1 MADYKRMVSY
11 MYQYENGV
19 KRKNVGYAR
28 IEAKGGQ
35 CKITLHMQLLGQ
47 LDSIFPT
54 YLIQR
59 NQQNMELVYL
69 GDTMLKNQIMDS
81 RLLANEA
88 NIMNSGHTLADMG
101 GLLLF
106 LNDNVFFATE
116 WDDKPIL
123 AKEVLEALK
132 PSNNIS
138 KEQADLENI
147 EVANLDHKSTIS
159 NNNRENTKT
168 QTENNGEQPA
178 GENNQTEEE
187 DQTEA
192 DTRIITEI
200 QEPPEQI
207 EDMVNQGQEMLED
220 ILEDISEQLTLEE
233 ELSLPKYKLPRGW
246 KTFERQNQPFIE
258 DDDSQQNPSDDEEN
272 FSDNL
277 QSDIIQDYLQNIQ
290 TEVLEAQEGFREDVN
305 ELEED
310 EILEEDETLE
320 EDEVLEEDELL
331 EDDQLLEEDELLEE
345 VEILEKDEL
354 READEELTAEVEDN
368 QILESMDTTELE
380 AAEMRNEPATATYL
394 FEKQQRINP
403 FEDNEILLCVKIEPK
418 DIGLLPKEL
427 WTLSSNSFLLHGF
440 YCYHHLIFA
449 KMQGANG
456 PRYVLGI
463 PGIFHNREKFM
474 AKMFG
479 FESFKS
485 IRRRDVRQGDFGYWY
500 LTVNF

>member
-1 MADYKRMVSY
+1 MVSY

-69 GDTMLKNQIMDS
+69 GDTLLKNQIMDS

-88 NIMNSGHTLADMG
+88 NIMDSGYTLADMG

-116 WDDKPIL
+116 WDDKPIQ

-132 PSNNIS
+132 PSKHNS
-138 KEQADLENI
+138 KEQVALENM
-147 EVANLDHKSTIS
+147 EAANLDYKSTIS
-159 NNNRENTKT
+159 NNNRETTKT
-168 QTENNGEQPA
+168 QEENNREPQP
-178 GENNQTEEE
+178 EEE
-187 DQTEA
+187 DQTEE
-192 DTRIITEI
+192 DTRVITEI

-207 EDMVNQGQEMLED
+207 DNMINQGQGMLED
-220 ILEDISEQLTLEE
+220 ILEDISEQLSLDE
-233 ELSLPKYKLPRGW
+233 ELLLPKYKLPRGW

-258 DDDSQQNPSDDEEN
+258 QENQNNQIEDKQQNPLGVEQN
-272 FSDNL
+272 FSENL
-277 QSDIIQDYLQNIQ
+277 QQDFMQDYLQNIQ
-290 TEVLEAQEGFREDVN
+290 TEKLEAQEGFQQDINVIDGN
-305 ELEED
+305 EMLYDYAGETEEA
-310 EILEEDETLE
+310 
-320 EDEVLEEDELL
+320 
-331 EDDQLLEEDELLEE
+331 
-345 VEILEKDEL
+345 
-354 READEELTAEVEDN
+354 EAN
-368 QILESMDTTELE
+368 QTLESMDTTELE
-380 AAEMRNEPATATYL
+380 AAELGNEPATATYL

-449 KMQGANG
+449 KMQGTSG
-456 PRYVLGI
+456 HRYILGI

-485 IRRRDVRQGDFGYWY
+485 IRRRDARQGDFGYWY

>member
-132 PSNNIS
+132 PSNNSS
-138 KEQADLENI
+138 KEQVELENM

-159 NNNRENTKT
+159 NNNRETTKT
-168 QTENNGEQPA
+168 QAENNREQPT
-178 GENNQTEEE
+178 GENNQTEEN

-207 EDMVNQGQEMLED
+207 EDIVNQGQEMLED

-258 DDDSQQNPSDDEEN
+258 DESQKGQTDDNQQNPSNFEQN
-272 FSDNL
+272 FSNNL
-277 QSDIIQDYLQNIQ
+277 QQDFIQDYLQNIQ
-290 TEVLEAQEGFREDVN
+290 TEKLETQEDFHED
-305 ELEED
+305 LD
-310 EILEEDETLE
+310 EILEDDT
-320 EDEVLEEDELL
+320 EVTE
-331 EDDQLLEEDELLEE
+331 
-345 VEILEKDEL
+345 
-354 READEELTAEVEDN
+354 EVEDN
-368 QILESMDTTELE
+368 PILESMDTTELE
-380 AAEMRNEPATATYL
+380 AAAMRNEPATATYL

>member
-1 MADYKRMVSY
+1 MVSY

-106 LNDNVFFATE
+106 LNDNVFFASE

-138 KEQADLENI
+138 KEQVDLENI
-147 EVANLDHKSTIS
+147 EIANLDHKSTIS
-159 NNNRENTKT
+159 NNNRETTET
-168 QTENNGEQPA
+168 QKENNREQT
-178 GENNQTEEE
+178 GENNQAEEN

-192 DTRIITEI
+192 DAPIITEI

-207 EDMVNQGQEMLED
+207 EDMVNKGQEMLED

-258 DDDSQQNPSDDEEN
+258 DESQNGQTEDNEQNTSNFEQN

-277 QSDIIQDYLQNIQ
+277 QQDFIQEYLQNIQ
-290 TEVLEAQEGFREDVN
+290 TEKLEMQEDFREDVD
-305 ELEED
+305 EIEQVEIFEEVEKLEECEILQEVEKLEECEILQEVEMLEED
-310 EILEEDETLE
+310 EILEDDTEVTE
-320 EDEVLEEDELL
+320 EFV
-331 EDDQLLEEDELLEE
+331 
-345 VEILEKDEL
+345 
-354 READEELTAEVEDN
+354 DN
-368 QILESMDTTELE
+368 HILESMDTTELE

-427 WTLSSNSFLLHGF
+427 WTLSGNSFLLHGF

-449 KMQGANG
+449 KMQGAAG
-456 PRYVLGI
+456 PRYILGI

>member
-106 LNDNVFFATE
+106 LNDNIFFATE
-116 WDDKPIL
+116 WDDKPIH

-132 PSNNIS
+132 PSNQNT
-138 KEQADLENI
+138 KEQVDIENV
-147 EVANLDHKSTIS
+147 EVANLDHKSTIG
-159 NNNRENTKT
+159 NNNRETTGN
-168 QTENNGEQPA
+168 QEENNREQ
-178 GENNQTEEE
+178 QTEENNPTE
-187 DQTEA
+187 EKDQTEA

-200 QEPPEQI
+200 QEPPEQLDEMI
-207 EDMVNQGQEMLED
+207 NQGQEMLED
-220 ILEDISEQLTLEE
+220 ILKDITEQLTLEE
-233 ELSLPKYKLPRGW
+233 ELLLPKYKLPRGW

-258 DDDSQQNPSDDEEN
+258 DESQNGQTEDNQQNSSSFEQS
-272 FSDNL
+272 FSENL
-277 QSDIIQDYLQNIQ
+277 QQDFIQDYLQNIQ
-290 TEVLEAQEGFREDVN
+290 TEKLEAQEDFSEDVD
-305 ELEED
+305 EAEED
-310 EILEEDETLE
+310 EILEDN
-320 EDEVLEEDELL
+320 
-331 EDDQLLEEDELLEE
+331 
-345 VEILEKDEL
+345 VEGT
-354 READEELTAEVEDN
+354 EAVEDN
-368 QILESMDTTELE
+368 QLLESMDTNELE

-449 KMQGANG
+449 KMQGASG
-456 PRYVLGI
+456 FRYILGI

-485 IRRRDVRQGDFGYWY
+485 IRRRETRQGDFGYWY

>member
-106 LNDNVFFATE
+106 LNDNIFFATE
-116 WDDKPIL
+116 WDDKPIH

-132 PSNNIS
+132 PSKHNS
-138 KEQADLENI
+138 KEQVDLENI
-147 EVANLDHKSTIS
+147 EAANLDHKSTIDD
-159 NNNRENTKT
+159 NRETAAPQEESNS
-168 QTENNGEQPA
+168 EQQA
-178 GENNQTEEE
+178 EEE

-192 DTRIITEI
+192 DTRIVTEI

-207 EDMVNQGQEMLED
+207 DEIVNQGREMLED

-233 ELSLPKYKLPRGW
+233 ELLLPKYKLPRGW
-246 KTFERQNQPFIE
+246 KTFERRNQPFTEEESQSGQTE
-258 DDDSQQNPSDDEEN
+258 DNQQNPSDFEQN
-272 FSDNL
+272 FSENL
-277 QSDIIQDYLQNIQ
+277 QQDFIQDYLQNIQ
-290 TEVLEAQEGFREDVN
+290 TEKLEAQEDFREDVDEIDEYEIEN
-305 ELEED
+305 D
-310 EILEEDETLE
+310 EIL
-320 EDEVLEEDELL
+320 
-331 EDDQLLEEDELLEE
+331 
-345 VEILEKDEL
+345 
-354 READEELTAEVEDN
+354 DEEAEVVAEDN
-368 QILESMDTTELE
+368 HTLESMDTTGLE

-449 KMQGANG
+449 KMQGNSG
-456 PRYVLGI
+456 FRYILGI

-485 IRRRDVRQGDFGYWY
+485 IRRRDARQGDFGYWY